1 MSLRTLSFVILASLI
16 AFVPPASAKEKKKPA
31 KQAARTW
38 KNIVDYVFKNGTEWP
53 IKAPSS
59 RTLGYG
65 LDEVQA
71 KGLSIDEEKSKD
83 GKEHSVCITYE
94 IDAKGIQRPKEI
106 DLGTMLIK
114 ETAGQKE
121 IEAYRMR
128 MSLNGAILGA
138 MHATGIVG
146 RVKQSALTPD
156 SKEIQAVFNSER
168 DLYLKQIEL
177 AQLQP

>member
-1 MSLRTLSFVILASLI
+1 MPPRTFTLVILAALL
-16 AFVPPASAKEKKKPA
+16 AFGSPASAKEKKKPA

-38 KNIVDYVFKNGTEWP
+38 KTVVEYVFKNGTDWP

-65 LDEVQA
+65 SDEVLA
-71 KGLSIDEEKSKD
+71 KGLSIADDKSKD

-94 IDAKGIQRPKEI
+94 IDAKGVQRPKEI
-106 DLGTMLIK
+106 DLGTMLVK
-114 ETAGQKE
+114 ETSGQKE
-121 IEAYRMR
+121 IEAFRMR
-128 MSLNGAILGA
+128 MSLDGTLLGA

-146 RVKQSALTPD
+146 HVKQLALMPD
-156 SKEIQAVFNSER
+156 SKEIRAVFNSER